1 MITPE
6 PAWMPQINR
15 TAPYERTLMQRRGV
29 KATLRALNVVG
40 GTIMS
45 FVALVVVGLYA
56 AVQGCQGEEATG
68 LCVNH
73 AGLVPVLEWPIF
85 VVAVIAPLAGG
96 IAACVTRR
104 PRWLAVGVAVAVV
117 MFALLGLVSTG
128 QTEYTLFS

>member
-1 MITPE
+1 MITTGPE
-6 PAWMPQINR
+6 WKPQSKP
-15 TAPYERTLMQRRGV
+15 TAPYDRTPMQRPGV

-40 GTIMS
+40 GAIVA
-45 FVALVVVGLYA
+45 FVAFVVVGLYA
-56 AVQGCQGEEATG
+56 ALQGCQGEETTG

-73 AGLVPVLEWPIF
+73 AGLVPVLEWPLF

-96 IAACVTRR
+96 IAGGLTRR
-104 PRWLAVGVAVAVV
+104 PRWLAVGVAVAVG